1 MIVDFHPTAE
11 DELID
16 TALYYESKL
25 VGLGSRFQSEV
36 ERGTA
41 LLKEY
46 PLLGPEIENGIR
58 LLVLRRFPYSLI
70 YSLPGE
76 TLYIL
81 AVAHHRKK
89 PGYWRIRSDA

>member
-11 DELID
+11 DELAD
-16 TALYYESKL
+16 SALYYESKL
-25 VGLGSRFQSEV
+25 VGLGSKFLSEV
-36 ERGTA
+36 ERGA
-41 LLKEY
+41 ELLREY
-46 PLLGPEIENGIR
+46 PLLGPKVKNGIHW
-58 LLVLRRFPYSLI
+58 LVLRRFPYSLI

-89 PGYWRIRSDA
+89 PGYWRNHSDA